1 VPFEIDGQTMY
12 RTKEACSLAGT
23 NVNTYF
29 RWVREGRFPDT
40 EYRDRNGWRLF
51 TTGHI
56 QRLQAKVKKISR
68 VNWSP

>member
-1 VPFEIDGQTMY
+1 MPFEVNGQIMS

-29 RWVREGRFPDT
+29 RWVREGKFPDA

-51 TTGHI
+51 TTGDI
-56 QRLQAKVKKISR
+56 RRLETRVKRISH
-68 VNWSP
+68 VSIP